1 MVATRVAEIPY
12 KWRLECE
19 KHGRNCW
26 FSSQPCLMTPEGLTY
41 RWNQYVPHCP
51 TTNLSENC
59 YPTNISIHIQ
69 HKTCPNVAQCS
80 WRYKWSNIGNDSW
93 HLMMFIVTVC
103 SIPLISNKYQVY
115 PHEFRGISQETSL
128 HVSSCSI
135 MFPYI
140 RPRVPQMAPQIG
152 NPNWWRKFGRLVAVG
167 SEAVHG
173 EVWLVE
179 FWLCFFF

>member
-1 MVATRVAEIPY
+1 MIIPSYSGIVGISEELNGDIMGYTLMVATRVAENPY

-103 SIPLISNKYQVY
+103 SIPLISNKYQVD
-115 PHEFRGISQETSL
+115 PHEFRGISQETYL
-128 HVSSCSI
+128 HVL
-135 MFPYI
+135 
-140 RPRVPQMAPQIG
+140 
-152 NPNWWRKFGRLVAVG
+152 RLWCMVKLV
-167 SEAVHG
+167 
-173 EVWLVE
+173 VE
-179 FWLCFFF
+179 FWLCLVVPHLPSEGC